1 MKRVVVG
8 LFVLSCALIGSEKA
22 VATIPRPDIQD
33 VANAITELDV
43 ERARTLLAS
52 VETGGSAAVIERAR
66 LSLFLGDCDTAGAT
80 LRTLTGEKTAAA
92 LAELAK
98 NCSRATAG
106 SIVVEDKPHGLW
118 VRLQDAEDRVL
129 VPILGR
135 VAADAL
141 AAIERDLGIVMP
153 RPLRIDLVRDLF
165 SLSAVSGLP
174 LQAAETTGTV
184 AVARWGRVNMISPRA
199 APGGYPWED
208 TLAHE
213 LTHLALS
220 RATRDAAPLWLQEGL
235 AKRQEIRWRAAR
247 PFDGDPPA
255 DSVARSAFLSG
266 ESVGV
271 DKLGPSIAM
280 LPTADAATIAFAEV
294 ASFVGY
300 YVREQGRAGLMLLFA
315 DLRGL
320 GPEKSNEALKSAS
333 GYDLGEWIRLWQAH
347 LASTPEAPSGSTG
360 QDTKLASRFE
370 EDAALGASERI
381 DARARARAVRLGD
394 LLFSSGRGLT
404 ATIEHGRAFTS
415 NTRDPS
421 LRWRFGKSLMTAGR
435 QSDAA
440 PLFESLDGLES
451 PHPGWLGLAGRFAAE
466 SGAGAAHAEELVN
479 MAIALNPYL
488 EDAACE
494 GRFTLPAPALSGP
507 AAGNPGASPLPT
519 EPTRRALCESARKIP
534 PD

>member
-1 MKRVVVG
+1 VKRSAIG
-8 LFVLSCALIGSEKA
+8 PFVLSCALCTSPHA
-22 VATIPRPDIQD
+22 DATIPRPDIQD
-33 VANAITELDV
+33 VANAITELEV
-43 ERARTLLAS
+43 ERARTLLSS

-80 LRTLTGEKTAAA
+80 LRTLSGEKTALG

-106 SIVVEDKPHGLW
+106 SVVVEDKQHGLW

-129 VPILGR
+129 VPMLAR
-135 VAADAL
+135 VAAEAL

-213 LTHLALS
+213 ITHLALS

-255 DSVARSAFLSG
+255 DSVARSALLSG

-300 YVREQGRAGLMLLFA
+300 FVREQGRAGLMLLFA

-320 GPEKSNEALKSAS
+320 GPEKSDAALKSAS
-333 GYDLGEWIRLWQAH
+333 GYDLGEWIRLWQGY
-347 LASTPEAPSGSTG
+347 LSSTPERPPAGSTA
-360 QDTKLASRFE
+360 QDSKLASRFA
-370 EDAALGASERI
+370 EDAPVGAAEPI

-394 LLFSSGRGLT
+394 LLFSSGRGSAAT
-404 ATIEHGRAFTS
+404 AEHRRAFTS
-415 NTRDPS
+415 NTRDPA
-421 LRWRFGKSLMTAGR
+421 LRWRFGKSLIAAGR
-435 QSDAA
+435 EGDAA
-440 PLFESLDGLES
+440 PLFESLDGVES
-451 PHPGWLGLAGRFAAE
+451 PHPGWLGLAGRFAAAG
-466 SGAGAAHAEELVN
+466 GAGSSRAEEFVN

-494 GRFTLPAPALSGP
+494 GHFTEPAPA
-507 AAGNPGASPLPT
+507 ARPGSPGSSPVPM